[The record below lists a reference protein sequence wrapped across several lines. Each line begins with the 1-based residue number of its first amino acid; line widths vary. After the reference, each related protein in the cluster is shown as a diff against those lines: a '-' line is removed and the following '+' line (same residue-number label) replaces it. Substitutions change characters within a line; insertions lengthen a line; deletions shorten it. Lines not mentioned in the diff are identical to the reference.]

1 MEKIFDNL
9 FSKDIIKNIKSFI
22 PSKTEYCCL
31 YCGHIYQ
38 NKDIKFNDPN
48 NCICY
53 RTFYSF
59 AWRRGAKASS
69 SHCKA

>member
-22 PSKTEYCCL
+22 PYKIEYCCL

-38 NKDIKFNDPN
+38 NKDIKFDDPN

-53 RTFYSF
+53 YKWICFKGIY
-59 AWRRGAKASS
+59 
-69 SHCKA
+69 